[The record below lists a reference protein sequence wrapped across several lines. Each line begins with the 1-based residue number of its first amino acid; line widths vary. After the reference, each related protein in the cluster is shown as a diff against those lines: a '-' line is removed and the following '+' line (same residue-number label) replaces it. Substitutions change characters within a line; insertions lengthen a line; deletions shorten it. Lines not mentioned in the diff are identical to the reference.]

1 MKMGSPFLAPA
12 AALSASMLLLALSL
26 FAGAAMAQSV
36 AKPGNAAPAPAAM
49 APAAAAQAIAPV
61 PAEPSTT
68 TASFGDWV
76 LRCQRIGEG
85 DAGPRICEV
94 GQSMQAQGQ
103 RAPIAQIAIGRLAA
117 GEPLRV
123 TVVLQPDLSFP
134 SSVQVTG
141 DNTGPMLD
149 LAWRRC
155 LPGGC
160 FADAVAKDDLLKRWR
175 GLTEPGRIVFK
186 SAAGRDVAIPLSFRG
201 LAPALDALAKERS

>member
-1 MKMGSPFLAPA
+1 
-12 AALSASMLLLALSL
+12 MLLLALSL
-26 FAGAAMAQSV
+26 FAGAAMTQSV

-61 PAEPSTT
+61 LAEPSTT

-85 DAGPRICEV
+85 DAEPRICEV

-103 RAPIAQIAIGRLAA
+103 KVPIAQIAIGRSAA

-134 SSVQVTG
+134 SSARWSATAAASCSICPGASSPSPAASWSRPRRDATWQFRCRFVALRPPST
-141 DNTGPMLD
+141 PSRKSALD
-149 LAWRRC
+149 LGTVRR
-155 LPGGC
+155 
-160 FADAVAKDDLLKRWR
+160 A
-175 GLTEPGRIVFK
+175 
-186 SAAGRDVAIPLSFRG
+186 
-201 LAPALDALAKERS
+201 